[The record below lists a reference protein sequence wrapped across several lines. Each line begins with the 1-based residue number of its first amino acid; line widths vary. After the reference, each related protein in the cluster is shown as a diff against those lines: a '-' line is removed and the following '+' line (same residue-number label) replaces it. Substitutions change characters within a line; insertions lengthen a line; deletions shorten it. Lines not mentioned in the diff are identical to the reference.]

1 MVTSCK
7 NYITEFGTVGLWEQ
21 SSVLLI
27 AKLKECCQ
35 LYQEYQKCYNK
46 TKESAQTKLE
56 CKPFK

>member
-27 AKLKECCQ
+27 AKLKGV
-35 LYQEYQKCYNK
+35 L
-46 TKESAQTKLE
+46 SAVPRVSEMLQQDQRKRSDQTGV
-56 CKPFK
+56 

>member
-56 CKPFK
+56 C